1 MFKVNFNMTLLCYLN
16 IPHYVYYLADLE
28 DSDFAFD
35 KLSCFLFTSIQ
46 CARLAVYK
54 TT

>member
-1 MFKVNFNMTLLCYLN
+1 MFKVNFTGTLLCYLN
-16 IPHYVYYLADLE
+16 IPHYVYYLADLG

-35 KLSCFLFTSIQ
+35 KLSFFLFTSIQ
-46 CARLAVYK
+46 RARLAVYK